1 MAEEKIENVTEEIVS
16 QEVEEDEG
24 ILDAAAIQSGSE
36 RKARKALIKLG
47 LKRLPGINRVT
58 IRRARN
64 VLIVV
69 ARPDVYK
76 SANSDTYIVF
86 GEAKVEDMGAQA
98 AAMQAQ
104 AQAAAQAAASQ
115 DDDEAPKLTEGDL
128 AEAAAAASSAPE
140 EEDDDEEVDEDGVE
154 SKDIE
159 LVMTQA
165 NVKRSKAVK
174 ALKASNNDIVN
185 AIMELTM

>member
-1 MAEEKIENVTEEIVS
+1 MAEEKIENVNEDIIS
-16 QEVEEDEG
+16 QEIEEDEEM
-24 ILDAAAIQSGSE
+24 LDAAGVQSRGE
-36 RKARKALIKLG
+36 KKARKALVKLG

-64 VLIVV
+64 VLFVV

-104 AQAAAQAAASQ
+104 AQAAAQAASAQ
-115 DDDEAPKLTEGDL
+115 NDGEAPTLTEGDL
-128 AEAAAAASSAPE
+128 AEAAAASKPEE

-159 LVMTQA
+159 LVMAQA